1 MPPVLDRFISPTE
14 LEDHGMV
21 VGLINVPG
29 AGRRVAT
36 WDGLEGR
43 HMSAAAARRL
53 AESLMEG
60 EVAGALRPVAEA
72 LLDKADMVDVDT
84 IVRAPIR
91 DILEPKAL
99 GDARAGFT
107 GNLPDLSART

>member
-1 MPPVLDRFISPTE
+1 MTHVLDRFISPTA

-21 VGLINVPG
+21 VGLLDIPG

-36 WDGLEGR
+36 WDGLESR

-60 EVAGALRPVAEA
+60 EAAVALRPVAEA
-72 LLDKADMVDVDT
+72 LLDKADAIVDLDV
-84 IVRAPIR
+84 V
-91 DILEPKAL
+91 AL
-99 GDARAGFT
+99 DLARLPQDARAGFT
-107 GNLPDLSART
+107 GNLPDLSARA